1 MAEDTQDPSV
11 ETPEGDGGGEELPD
25 FGDDLDKWKHFSRTN
40 ERAAKTAAKQLE
52 ETQQRLSAYEQA
64 EEQRRLEQMS
74 EHERAIEQARQEAAE
89 QARSEE
95 RARYVSQI
103 AETQVVAAATGLLAN
118 PKLALRL
125 VDVDSFVDPEG
136 NVDSDAIGAAV
147 ARLVEDEPYL
157 AARETR
163 PAQVQTGPRG
173 GTSADGGI
181 NALIR
186 SAVGR

>member
-1 MAEDTQDPSV
+1 MADEPQEPSDQ
-11 ETPEGDGGGEELPD
+11 EPEGQPDAEELPD

-52 ETQQRLSAYEQA
+52 EAQQRLTAFEEA

-74 EHERAIEQARQEAAE
+74 EHERAIELARAEAAE
-89 QARSEE
+89 QARAEE
-95 RARYVSQI
+95 RSRYVGQI
-103 AETQVVAAATGLLAN
+103 AQTQVVAAATGLLTN
-118 PKLALRL
+118 PQLALKL
-125 VDVDSFVDPEG
+125 LDVDQFVDGQG
-136 NVDSDAIGAAV
+136 NVDSQAIQAAV

-186 SAVGR
+186 SAAGR

>member
-1 MAEDTQDPSV
+1 MADEPQDV
-11 ETPEGDGGGEELPD
+11 AADTPEGEDSAEELPD

-40 ERAAKTAAKQLE
+40 ERAAKTAARQLE

-64 EEQRRLEQMS
+64 EEQRRLEQMT
-74 EHERAIEQARQEAAE
+74 EHERAIEQARQEAAD
-89 QARSEE
+89 QARTEE

-103 AETQVVAAATGLLAN
+103 AETQLVAAATGLMTN
-118 PKLALRL
+118 PQLALRL
-125 VDVDSFVDPEG
+125 LDVDQFVDGEG

-173 GTSADGGI
+173 GQSADGGI

-186 SAVGR
+186 SAVNR